1 MRNSKTT
8 PWSPESPSTA
18 VRGPAYLLVPDVSCG
33 SQFQVEIGQLLY
45 RRLRVVGL
53 IALLPLLIFLLRVL
67 ADPESMSARD
77 PIGLPLHAAVVVV
90 SFVVTGLLWLRL
102 PWTLCSLRR
111 LELLLFGSLALLF
124 SWLQWRLF
132 CDSTLFEVAA
142 RAEKLE
148 LVRVYV
154 DSSGVRWFFLIV
166 AYGVFIPNTW
176 KRCLGISLAAAVL
189 PLVLTFVSA
198 WWYDHLSGELYSS
211 LFDLTMIVGTALAI
225 SVFGTHRLEVLQ
237 KQAFQAR
244 QMGQYRLG
252 QRLGSGGMG
261 EVYEAEHVL
270 LRRRCAIKLIR
281 PDQTHDPAVLQ
292 RFEREVQAMATLTHP
307 NTVEVFDYGR
317 SSDGTFYYVMEY
329 LAGLN
334 LETLVQRFGPLP
346 PERVIYFLRQVC
358 AALREAHG
366 VGLLHRDIKPSNI
379 IACRRG
385 GMDDVVKLLD
395 FGLVQGVLPGADS
408 ARLTIPGA
416 ILGSPPFMSPEQA
429 AGRLDLDARTD
440 IYSLGG
446 VGYFLLTG
454 QPPFP
459 RETAMEMLLAHA
471 YEQPIPPRQIR
482 PSIPED
488 LQAIVLRCLQKKR
501 ENRYETVEELSA
513 ALQSCAAAG
522 LWTEETAAQWW
533 KQQSHAVQTATT
545 EVLTVAIQSDGV
557 VNSERA

>member
-1 MRNSKTT
+1 
-8 PWSPESPSTA
+8 
-18 VRGPAYLLVPDVSCG
+18 
-33 SQFQVEIGQLLY
+33 
-45 RRLRVVGL
+45 
-53 IALLPLLIFLLRVL
+53 
-67 ADPESMSARD
+67 
-77 PIGLPLHAAVVVV
+77 
-90 SFVVTGLLWLRL
+90 
-102 PWTLCSLRR
+102 
-111 LELLLFGSLALLF
+111 
-124 SWLQWRLF
+124 
-132 CDSTLFEVAA
+132 
-142 RAEKLE
+142 
-148 LVRVYV
+148 
-154 DSSGVRWFFLIV
+154 
-166 AYGVFIPNTW
+166 
-176 KRCLGISLAAAVL
+176 
-189 PLVLTFVSA
+189 
-198 WWYDHLSGELYSS
+198 
-211 LFDLTMIVGTALAI
+211 
-225 SVFGTHRLEVLQ
+225 
-237 KQAFQAR
+237 
-244 QMGQYRLG
+244 
-252 QRLGSGGMG
+252 MG